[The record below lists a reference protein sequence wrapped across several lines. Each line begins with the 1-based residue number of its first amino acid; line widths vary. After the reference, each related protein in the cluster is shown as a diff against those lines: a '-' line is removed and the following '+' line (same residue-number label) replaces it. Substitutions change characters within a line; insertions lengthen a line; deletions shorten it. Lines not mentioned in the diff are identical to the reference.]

1 MQDQHLAIASVPA
14 QPWNGQLYEW
24 DQAIKIGTIFPE
36 LNLPFFA
43 AESLPGQIPPMAGNG
58 NVVKTPEQE
67 EREHLLARLNAI
79 SFALDD
85 VVLFLDTHPQEIQAA
100 QLRTKL
106 LKERKALKQAFV
118 EKFYPLTKECEG
130 NWGDGPIP
138 WEGACI

>member
-14 QPWNGQLYEW
+14 QPWNGQLYDW

-58 NVVKTPEQE
+58 NVVKTSEQE

-106 LKERKALKQAFV
+106 LEERKSTETGLCGKVLPADKRV
-118 EKFYPLTKECEG
+118 
-130 NWGDGPIP
+130 
-138 WEGACI
+138 

>member
-1 MQDQHLAIASVPA
+1 M
-14 QPWNGQLYEW
+14 
-24 DQAIKIGTIFPE
+24 
-36 LNLPFFA
+36 
-43 AESLPGQIPPMAGNG
+43 
-58 NVVKTPEQE
+58 
-67 EREHLLARLNAI
+67 LARLNAI

-106 LKERKALKQAFV
+106 LEERKALKQAFV